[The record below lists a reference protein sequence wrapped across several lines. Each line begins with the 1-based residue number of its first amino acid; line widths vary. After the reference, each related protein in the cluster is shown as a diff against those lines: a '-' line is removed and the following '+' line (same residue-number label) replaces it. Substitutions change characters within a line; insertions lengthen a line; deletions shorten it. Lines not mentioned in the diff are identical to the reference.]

1 MQWKRGTHWPERD
14 IVCSSHKKRPRSDTW
29 CMLLLG
35 VGSCNQSLPMTSSV
49 ASFPD
54 HSQVVPR
61 LFQCCSESI
70 PRQFF
75 WPTVHV
81 NCMFPYSDV
90 RNQHAIQR
98 RLAAKR
104 IEKELNDWRRE
115 VDAYNRVVSAALL
128 SIDKPLLSSQ

>member
-1 MQWKRGTHWPERD
+1 
-14 IVCSSHKKRPRSDTW
+14 
-29 CMLLLG
+29 
-35 VGSCNQSLPMTSSV
+35 
-49 ASFPD
+49 
-54 HSQVVPR
+54 
-61 LFQCCSESI
+61 
-70 PRQFF
+70 
-75 WPTVHV
+75 
-81 NCMFPYSDV
+81 MFPYSDV